1 MLIAQVNEIVRL
13 YPLGALAKTK
23 CIHLQKLTDSK
34 SKYKKVLR
42 THRKQIYFYILVET
56 PATKQGCFYYLYE
69 ALQNS
74 TMASIP
80 KRIERIERLV
90 PD

>member
-1 MLIAQVNEIVRL
+1 MLVYDAFKKYYTAECLRFDIKKHR
-13 YPLGALAKTK
+13 
-23 CIHLQKLTDSK
+23 HLRDFSK
-34 SKYKKVLR
+34 IEKYL
-42 THRKQIYFYILVET
+42 
-56 PATKQGCFYYLYE
+56 FYYLYE